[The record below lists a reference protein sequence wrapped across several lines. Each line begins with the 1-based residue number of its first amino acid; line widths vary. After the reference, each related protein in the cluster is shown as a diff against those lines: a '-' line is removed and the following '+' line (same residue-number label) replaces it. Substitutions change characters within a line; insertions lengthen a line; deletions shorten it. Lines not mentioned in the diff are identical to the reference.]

1 MTDAAVT
8 ASGPGSPSLP
18 GRTARAAPGR
28 LTRALPGIAVA
39 GIAASLLIM
48 IAASLLRSS
57 WMFPHLAVPAAGPPF
72 ELGSV
77 RVPAAAVLGALWLAG
92 LAGTAG
98 VAAGLLAVHRGARLP
113 AGLLIVTGAAA
124 ALALAFLPPVGSSDA
139 LDYATYGR
147 IAVLGHSPY
156 VMTPVH
162 LRQIH
167 DAFARSVPRK
177 WEHQVSVYGPLAT
190 AEQFLAAFL
199 GGASMA
205 RITFWLKLWTALS
218 FGVVALALEL
228 ALRRDPTRR
237 ARGHLLWTANPL
249 LLWVLVA
256 AGHVDALP
264 AAAGVIAILLARSGP
279 SLWRAAVAGALVG
292 IAADF
297 KINYI
302 LFALGIAWALRR
314 SLAAMAAAAAAGL
327 ATVVP
332 PYAAFGLPLVRA
344 ILHRG
349 NKSSADDFYRLI
361 TSAYPHLLH
370 VITWVSATLVI
381 VMAGALLLRLPP
393 GAPAR
398 PAVRPALAAG
408 VAWVFFWSYLLP
420 WYDAMIICL
429 LPLYPV
435 TLLDWL
441 VLARLAAGTI
451 ASLPGNP
458 WPPRSPVAAWI
469 ESQLVGRA
477 APLVMLLAGLGL
489 IALCASGRWTARWY
503 GERLSRPGGRGGGWP
518 ACGTFAPSGKRADAP
533 GSD

>member
-1 MTDAAVT
+1 MAGTPRAADQAPAEGAGEERCAMTDAAVT

-77 RVPAAAVLGALWLAG
+77 RVPAAAV
-92 LAGTAG
+92 
-98 VAAGLLAVHRGARLP
+98 LAVHRGARLP

-361 TSAYPHLLH
+361 TSAYPHLL
-370 VITWVSATLVI
+370 
-381 VMAGALLLRLPP
+381 
-393 GAPAR
+393 
-398 PAVRPALAAG
+398 
-408 VAWVFFWSYLLP
+408 
-420 WYDAMIICL
+420 
-429 LPLYPV
+429 
-435 TLLDWL
+435 
-441 VLARLAAGTI
+441 
-451 ASLPGNP
+451 
-458 WPPRSPVAAWI
+458 
-469 ESQLVGRA
+469 
-477 APLVMLLAGLGL
+477 
-489 IALCASGRWTARWY
+489 
-503 GERLSRPGGRGGGWP
+503 
-518 ACGTFAPSGKRADAP
+518 
-533 GSD
+533 